1 MNNIKEVAEGN
12 SKAYKDVKNELEFA
26 FNNQIFHASSE
37 LHQAINL
44 LWLLPDTEKREALRE
59 KLYALTDELSKVL
72 DTELE
77 DYKKEWENQ

>member
-1 MNNIKEVAEGN
+1 MNNIKQVAEGN

-37 LHQAINL
+37 LHQALNL

-59 KLYALTDELSKVL
+59 KLYTLTDELSKVL
-72 DTELE
+72 DTELVE
-77 DYKKEWENQ
+77 YKKEWERP